1 METKVLTQDE
11 IQSLKNFRLSRIS
24 TLEQLGAFELT
35 AIELEQ
41 QKQKTKEKFLKLLEE
56 EEKLSDIL
64 QQKYGNGTID
74 IDKGEFISS
83 I

>member
-1 METKVLTQDE
+1 METKVLTQEE
-11 IQSLKNFRLSRIS
+11 IQSLKNFRSSRILV
-24 TLEQLGAFELT
+24 LEQLGAYELI
-35 AIELEQ
+35 AIEIEQ
-41 QKQKTKEKFLKLLEE
+41 QKLKTKEKFLKLLAE
-56 EEKLSDIL
+56 EEKFSDTL

>member
-1 METKVLTQDE
+1 METKVLSQEE
-11 IQSLKNFRLSRIS
+11 IQSLKNFRLLRIS
-24 TLEQLGAFELT
+24 TLEQLGAYELT
-35 AIELEQ
+35 SIEIEQ
-41 QKQKTKEKFLKLLEE
+41 QKLKTKEDFLKLLKEE
-56 EEKLSDIL
+56 EEFSNKL

>member
-1 METKVLTQDE
+1 METKVLSQEE

-24 TLEQLGAFELT
+24 TLEQLGAYELT
-35 AIELEQ
+35 SIEIEQ
-41 QKQKTKEKFLKLLEE
+41 QKLKTKEDFLKLLKEE
-56 EEKLSDIL
+56 EEFSNKL

>member
-11 IQSLKNFRLSRIS
+11 VQSLKNFRSLRIS
-24 TLEQLGAFELT
+24 TLEQLGAYELT
-35 AIELEQ
+35 TIELEQ
-41 QKQKTKEKFLKLLEE
+41 QKEKTKEKFLKLLEE
-56 EEKLSDIL
+56 EEKFSDTL

>member
-11 IQSLKNFRLSRIS
+11 VQSLKNFRLLRIS
-24 TLEQLGAFELT
+24 TLEQLGAYELT
-35 AIELEQ
+35 TIELEQ
-41 QKQKTKEKFLKLLEE
+41 QKEKTKEKFLKLLEE
-56 EEKLSDIL
+56 EEKFSNTL

>member
-11 IQSLKNFRLSRIS
+11 VQSLKNFRSLRIS
-24 TLEQLGAFELT
+24 TLEQLGAYELT
-35 AIELEQ
+35 TIELEQ
-41 QKQKTKEKFLKLLEE
+41 QKEKTKEKFLKLLEE
-56 EEKLSDIL
+56 EEKFSDTL

-83 I
+83 T

>member
-1 METKVLTQDE
+1 METKVLTQEE
-11 IQSLKNFRLSRIS
+11 IQSLKNFRSLRIT
-24 TLEQLGAFELT
+24 TLEQLGTFELT
-35 AIELEQ
+35 TIELEQ
-41 QKQKTKEKFLKLLEE
+41 QKQKTKENFLKLLKEE
-56 EEKLSDIL
+56 EEFSSKL